1 MTDFSLTD
9 PQDSSDDPRHSAR
22 QPQSSRVAKFVSPA
36 NPEADGQT
44 QPLMTRQVRY
54 RAGGEASA
62 REGLA
67 ARLALLAQCFDLD
80 EPWAQWAKTRMSLS
94 GRLLEAQPLRVWRY
108 VAHPHGEPAHVVGLL
123 EWMERLS

>member
-1 MTDFSLTD
+1 MGALIEL
-9 PQDSSDDPRHSAR
+9 AR
-22 QPQSSRVAKFVSPA
+22 AD
-36 NPEADGQT
+36 EA
-44 QPLMTRQVRY
+44 PV
-54 RAGGEASA
+54 GGEASA

-67 ARLALLAQCFDLD
+67 ARDAPL
-80 EPWAQWAKTRMSLS
+80 AQWAKTRMSLS